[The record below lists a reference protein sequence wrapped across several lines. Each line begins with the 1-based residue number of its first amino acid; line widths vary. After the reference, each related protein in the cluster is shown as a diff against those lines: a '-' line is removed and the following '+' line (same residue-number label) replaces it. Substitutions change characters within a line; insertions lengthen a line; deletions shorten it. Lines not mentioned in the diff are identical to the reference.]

1 MTPAD
6 ITVVIPA
13 LNEEHAIS
21 RSVHSAVSAG
31 ASEVFVCDG
40 GSRDNTVERAT
51 EAGASSVVRSSP
63 GRGVQM
69 NSAAE
74 LASGIFILFL
84 HADNELPKQALKQI
98 CVHEDAA
105 WGAFRQ
111 KIDSRRKIYRLIE
124 YGNDLRVRWR
134 KVPFGDQGMFVRR
147 SLFEEQKGFAELP
160 LMEDVE
166 LSHRLRK
173 IEPPVLLPGPLHIS
187 ARRWESK
194 GVVRQTVT
202 NWMIQLSYA
211 RGVSVAQLAKKYY
224 GN

>member
-13 LNEEHAIS
+13 LNEEQAIG

-31 ASEVFVCDG
+31 ATEVIVSDG
-40 GSRDNTVERAT
+40 GSGDHTVERAA
-51 EAGASSVVRSSP
+51 EAGASSVVRSLP

-69 NSAAE
+69 NSAAH

-84 HADNELPKQALKQI
+84 HADNELSEQALSQI
-98 CVHEDAA
+98 CVHEDAV
-105 WGAFRQ
+105 WGAFQ
-111 KIDSRRKIYRLIE
+111 QQIDSRRRVYRLIE
-124 YGNDLRVRWR
+124 WGNDLRVRWR

-147 SLFEEQKGFAELP
+147 SLFEELRGFAEIP

-173 IEPPVLLPGPLHIS
+173 IDAPVLLQGPLQIS
-187 ARRWESK
+187 ARRWEKK
-194 GVVRQTVT
+194 GVVRQTLT
-202 NWMIQLSYA
+202 NWMIQLSYS
-211 RGVSVAQLAKKYY
+211 RGVSVEQLAQKYY

>member
-13 LNEEHAIS
+13 LNEEQAIG

-31 ASEVFVCDG
+31 ATEVIVSDG
-40 GSRDNTVERAT
+40 GSGDHTVERAA
-51 EAGASSVVRSSP
+51 EAGASSVVRSLP

-69 NSAAE
+69 NSAAH

-84 HADNELPKQALKQI
+84 HADNELSEQALSQI
-98 CVHEDAA
+98 CVHEDAV
-105 WGAFRQ
+105 WGAFQ
-111 KIDSRRKIYRLIE
+111 QQIDSRRRVYRLIE
-124 YGNDLRVRWR
+124 WGNDLRVRWR

-147 SLFEEQKGFAELP
+147 TLFEELGGFAEIP

-173 IEPPVLLPGPLHIS
+173 IEAPVLLRGPLQIS
-187 ARRWESK
+187 ARRWETK
-194 GVVRQTVT
+194 GVVRQTLT
-202 NWMIQLSYA
+202 NWMIQLSYT
-211 RGVSVAQLAKKYY
+211 R
-224 GN
+224 

>member
-13 LNEEHAIS
+13 LNEEQAIC
-21 RSVHSAVSAG
+21 RSVQSAVSAG
-31 ASEVFVCDG
+31 ASEVLVSDG
-40 GSRDNTVERAT
+40 GSRDRTVERAT
-51 EAGASSVVRSSP
+51 EAGASSVVRSLP

-69 NSAAE
+69 NSAAQ

-84 HADNELPKQALKQI
+84 HADNELPEQALEQI
-98 CVHEDAA
+98 CMHENAA
-105 WGAFRQ
+105 WGAFQQR
-111 KIDSRRKIYRLIE
+111 IDSRRRIYRMIE
-124 YGNDLRVRWR
+124 WGNDLRVRWR
-134 KVPFGDQGMFVRR
+134 AVPFGDQGIFVRR
-147 SLFEEQKGFAELP
+147 SLFEDLGGFADIP

-173 IEPPVLLPGPLHIS
+173 IKAPVLLKGPLQIS
-187 ARRWESK
+187 ARRWEKK
-194 GVVRQTVT
+194 GVVRQTIT

-211 RGVSVAQLAKKYY
+211 RGVSVEQLARKYY